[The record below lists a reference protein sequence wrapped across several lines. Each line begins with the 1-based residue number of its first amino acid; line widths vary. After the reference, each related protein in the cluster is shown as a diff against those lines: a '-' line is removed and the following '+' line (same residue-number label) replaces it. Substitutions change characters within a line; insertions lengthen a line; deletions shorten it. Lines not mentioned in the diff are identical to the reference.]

1 MEDLL
6 KELGYT
12 DVQIRAIIDGMRNK
26 KIFTSNEENIDTRY
40 QKLKEQSEAKEKE
53 LTTANELVKALQESA
68 RSNNIE
74 DMKSKI
80 SNYEKTIE
88 QLQEENKKEKIKNQ
102 LSLALKD
109 AKAIDED
116 YIAFKIGQ
124 QLKAEQK
131 ELELDENG
139 KIKGINDL
147 IEAQKKA
154 EPNFFTSEAKKEVE
168 VKEIGKG
175 QEQGNNE
182 PKNLKEALMQ
192 QYNEKTGKNL

>member
-154 EPNFFTSEAKKEVE
+154 EPNFFTREAKKEVE

>member
-68 RSNNIE
+68 KSNNIE

-109 AKAIDED
+109 AKAIDEE